1 MHRRHIIIC
10 AILLFLG
17 TVSFAHAQGIL
28 DGESCHVEADTIIT
42 GNLFVLCGELKIEGV
57 VNGSVIGVA
66 RTTHFT
72 GAINGSIYLLGVEL
86 NVGGTLEKDVHFG
99 GVSLNITPQAEFLS
113 PNGSIISGTL
123 SNRILAGSV
132 VPGHFTV
139 ASYQLVIDG
148 DVEGEV
154 NFWGSALTINGTIG
168 QDVFA
173 TVGNAEN
180 TGVASQIETLLIPF
194 RIDVTLIDP
203 GLVISESGKI
213 GGQLEY
219 TSSAIGVI
227 DGEVTRPPIFN
238 STLDPLLIGP
248 NAEPSAQN
256 IGRFLQATIREFSSL
271 VFIGF
276 LCVLLIPR
284 YVEAP
289 IRTLQRNPVSTLGI
303 GLLGFIMSFP
313 IVLVFALLSIGLIV
327 LLITLRLNN
336 VVLFTAIVLGLT
348 NVGSASI
355 FYFVAIYIARIV
367 VALAVGR
374 FIVRVLLRTAD
385 DGTWRYMVLSMVIG
399 VLMLSFLGS
408 IPTIGIGLNALALF
422 FGLGAILS
430 MVRTQY
436 RKLIRPT
443 SAHPP
448 TTATSPLYTPEFL
461 PKLPY
466 LSDEAVNY
474 PPPLIE
480 DTSALGSDNLPD
492 GFNWWQSDYND
503 EE

>member
-10 AILLFLG
+10 AILLFFG

-28 DGESCHVEADTIIT
+28 DGESCHVEADTTIT

-57 VNGSVIGVA
+57 VNGSVIGAA
-66 RTTHFT
+66 RTTHLT
-72 GAINGSIYLLGVEL
+72 GVVNGSIYLLGVEL
-86 NVGGTLEKDVHFG
+86 NVAGTLEKDVHFG

-113 PNGSIISGTL
+113 TNGSIMSGTL
-123 SNRILAGSV
+123 SHRILEGSV
-132 VPGHFTV
+132 IPGHVTA

-148 DVEGEV
+148 DVAGEV
-154 NFWGSALTINGTIG
+154 NFWGSALTINGKIG
-168 QDVFA
+168 HDVVA

-180 TGVASQIETLLIPF
+180 RGVASQIETLLIPF

-203 GLVISESGKI
+203 GLIVSETGQI
-213 GGQLEY
+213 NGQLEY
-219 TSSAIGVI
+219 TSSAVGVI
-227 DGEVTRPPIFN
+227 EGEVGRPPIFN

-256 IGRFLQATIREFSSL
+256 IGRYLQATLREFSSL

-276 LCVLLIPR
+276 LCVVLIPR
-284 YVEAP
+284 HIEAP

-303 GLLGFIMSFP
+303 GLLGFIISFP
-313 IVLVFALLSIGLIV
+313 IVLVFALLSIGLII
-327 LLITLRLNN
+327 LLATLRLNN

-367 VALAVGR
+367 VALALGR
-374 FIVRVLLRTAD
+374 FIARVILRTPD
-385 DGTWRYMVLSMVIG
+385 DGTWRHMVLSMVIG
-399 VLMLSFLGS
+399 VLMLSFLAS
-408 IPTIGIGLNALALF
+408 IPAIGIGLNAFSLF

-436 RKLIRPT
+436 KKVFRPT
-443 SAHPP
+443 P
-448 TTATSPLYTPEFL
+448 TPVATSPIYTPDFL

-466 LSDEAVNY
+466 LPDEAANF
-474 PPPLIE
+474 PPPLI
-480 DTSALGSDNLPD
+480 DDAPALGSDNLPD
-492 GFNWWQSDYND
+492 GFNWWQSEYDD
-503 EE
+503 E